1 MSIIGK
7 VFARVVKVLMV
18 EKVMR
23 VTRQKGVCEV
33 RIGDQ
38 KLEQVDEMKYLGVM
52 ISVNRS
58 MEKEVEARIGNA
70 TRMIGGMSEVVLRR
84 NELSKNT
91 KPKVVNAT
99 MIPTLM
105 HGCEAWS
112 LSKKLQSRVQATQM
126 RVLRRIE
133 VVNTIDGC
141 GMRL

>member
-1 MSIIGK
+1 
-7 VFARVVKVLMV
+7 MV

-23 VTRQKGVCEV
+23 VARQKGVCEV

-52 ISVNRS
+52 ISVDRS
-58 MEKEVEARIGNA
+58 MEKEVEARIG
-70 TRMIGGMSEVVLRR
+70 GMSEVVLKR

-105 HGCEAWS
+105 YGYEAWS

-126 RVLRRIE
+126 RASRRIE
-133 VVNTIDGC
+133 VVNKIDRVRNEVIRE
-141 GMRL
+141 RLGQEGILDLVKRRQESG